1 MRDDIAEALIDDSA
15 DRSRHHRRAHS
26 ASMLAL
32 AAITLLAS
40 LVTLTPAGAADDA
53 ADGGDSATDAEAQNE
68 AEPDS
73 PTGAAQVV
81 RYAAADAYALSIEV
95 AQALVDSNGGSSEWA
110 VLTSDEPWVEAAA
123 AGPLAAS
130 LGAPVVLVPPGGLQS
145 PAARPDVVE
154 FLRSAGVRRV
164 VVVGSPE
171 ALPNHEPSV
180 LYGLGMLPRNIERV
194 HSDDPVVTSI
204 AVAERIGAPAEFGEL
219 GRTVIIA
226 SDRSVADAVAVG
238 PLAAAGPFPLLLTG
252 PDALDQ
258 RITTHLT
265 EHEVA
270 HVVLVGGTA
279 VIAPAVQEAIATA
292 GITVTRL
299 AGRDR
304 ADTARLAAEL
314 FDQHTAESLACANGP
329 TRIGLA
335 PAQHP
340 ELALNAGPLLA
351 QQCTPLRYTEPGRLP
366 ADLHNTLYLARHR
379 LPPLEVKLFGGEDA
393 LPRRVL
399 DIDAP
404 PVRFAAFNFRW
415 NDDAGGLVGVLEIID
430 ETGAVRSYPETEVTL
445 RGDQL
450 ALSDW
455 WQRPYNYVGHRP
467 QLSWSPDGKLLAFW
481 NVDVTEVH
489 VLDVR
494 DGDLRRV
501 AHVDPAMYG
510 IGSRLKWSPDG
521 TKLVFDAIVK
531 EESTL
536 SDPFLTVNGVS
547 EFTDELFL
555 YDTLTGDTTRLTHN
569 NFVDSAGPWSPDGTR
584 LAIIQFPASS
594 TWMSPFGLVAYRRL
608 IVMDMATNE
617 SHELHPYVLSALW
630 SPDGEMLALSAT
642 PDGAFNT
649 RAHSL
654 YLATPDGSQVQQIP
668 GPSCDGCR
676 RYATRFPLPY
686 IYPEGWSPTGD
697 QIAYSAL
704 FWADRKGLTRNV
716 VSGETFE
723 VFHESEEELFAS
735 GRSEGLR
742 FIGWTPDGSNLMY
755 LKSAC
760 RGGNSS
766 QAEELSVVQIAADG
780 SELSKL
786 HDLAPLIGES
796 SASCYP
802 TYGLA
807 PDRRQ
812 IVLVDENLGL
822 LAAGL
827 NGTHIDRLV
836 TPTPRP
842 EHVAFRIHD
851 PCRVEWTRSGVHVG
865 CRFSTGEF

>member
-1 MRDDIAEALIDDSA
+1 MRDDLAGALNDDDDGRSGRRHLCRSA
-15 DRSRHHRRAHS
+15 P
-26 ASMLAL
+26 MLAL
-32 AAITLLAS
+32 AAVTLLAS
-40 LVTLTPAGAADDA
+40 LVTLTPAGAADDP
-53 ADGGDSATDAEAQNE
+53 ADGGDSAADAEAQNE

-73 PTGAAQVV
+73 PTGGVQVV

-95 AQALVDSNGGSSEWA
+95 AQALVDSNDGSSEWV
-110 VLTSDEPWVEAAA
+110 VLVTGESWAEAAA

-130 LGAPVVLVPPGGLQS
+130 IDAPVLLVPPGGLQT
-145 PAARPDVVE
+145 PTARPDLAD
-154 FLRSAGVRRV
+154 FLKSAGVRRV
-164 VVVGSPE
+164 VIVGSPE
-171 ALPNHEPSV
+171 VLPNHEPSV

-194 HSDDPVVTSI
+194 HSNDPTGTSI
-204 AVAERIGAPAEFGEL
+204 AVAERIGTPAELGEQ
-219 GRTVIIA
+219 GRTAIIA
-226 SDRSVADAVAVG
+226 SAHSAADAVAVG
-238 PLAAAGPFPLLLTG
+238 PLAAAGPFPLLLTA
-252 PDALDQ
+252 PDTLDP
-258 RITTHLT
+258 RITAYLA
-265 EHEVA
+265 EHEIA
-270 HVVLVGGTA
+270 HVVLVGGA
-279 VIAPAVQEAIATA
+279 VAIAPAAQVAIETA

-314 FDQHTAESLACANGP
+314 FEQHTDGDPACTDGQ
-329 TRIGLA
+329 TRIGMA
-335 PAQHP
+335 AAQHP
-340 ELALNAGPLLA
+340 ELALTAGPLLA
-351 QQCTPLRYTEPGRLP
+351 TVCTPLRYTEPGRLP

-379 LPPLEVKLFGGEDA
+379 LPPVEVKLFGGEDA

-430 ETGAVRSYPETEVTL
+430 ETGAVQSYPETEVTL

-510 IGSRLKWSPDG
+510 IGSTLNWSPDG

-547 EFTDELFL
+547 EFTNELFL

-569 NFVDSAGPWSPDGTR
+569 NFVDSAGPWSPDGTH

-617 SHELHPYVLSALW
+617 SHELHPYVLIALW
-630 SPDGEMLALSAT
+630 SPNGEMLALSAT

-723 VFHESEEELFAS
+723 IFHESEEELFAS

-755 LKSAC
+755 LKSTC
-760 RGGNSS
+760 RAGNSS

-786 HDLAPLIGES
+786 HDLAPLIGDS

-802 TYGLA
+802 MYGLA

-812 IVLVDENLGL
+812 IVLIDENLGL

-827 NGTHIDRLV
+827 NGAHIDRLV